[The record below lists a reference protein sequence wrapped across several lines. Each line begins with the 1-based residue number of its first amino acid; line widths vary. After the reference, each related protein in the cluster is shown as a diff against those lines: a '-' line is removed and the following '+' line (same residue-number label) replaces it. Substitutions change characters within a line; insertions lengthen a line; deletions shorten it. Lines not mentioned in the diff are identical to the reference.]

1 MQCAVTSAQCPVTSD
16 EDITVSSVAF
26 LIDLTHRGRSI
37 RADREQR
44 AGESRQR
51 KGRSRS
57 GGSGSHTHQLDI
69 GTVCSVRR
77 SKKVHTRAP
86 RLRQRVA
93 TPHHQARSSWAYGRT
108 TCPSCSRSACS
119 CARCAVKL
127 VATGITSAVRT
138 RFRASTV
145 ARRSAHRVHD
155 EVQQEAEEHRNWRL
169 TQTIRKSSQNRS
181 KIIQRIDH

>member
-1 MQCAVTSAQCPVTSD
+1 M
-16 EDITVSSVAF
+16 SSVAF

-127 VATGITSAVRT
+127 VATGITRALCKDDRPTEYILKCSKKPNNAATAVQPELVENDPQDCPSLISTDDTVSYLDDT
-138 RFRASTV
+138 RVDTLV
-145 ARRSAHRVHD
+145 D
-155 EVQQEAEEHRNWRL
+155 IE
-169 TQTIRKSSQNRS
+169 
-181 KIIQRIDH
+181 